1 MDERVLVLAPRG
13 RDAAV
18 VEQVLVRA
26 GMSCA
31 ICAGLDDLR
40 NQLNA
45 GAGAAIVTEE
55 VFAATDTTSLLEW
68 LDRQPSWSD
77 FPFVILVTAQ
87 AGRRSVR
94 ASHTLELL
102 GNIVLLERPLN
113 AETLASAARS
123 ALRVRQRQY
132 QARSYF
138 VERERNA
145 EALRDMNDTLER
157 RVTERTGELEAANA
171 MLRLSEARFRAYF
184 DNFPECLFVVEVTAD
199 GRFLYDALNPKAEK
213 TTGLPIDD
221 IRGKSPL
228 EFMAPDIGTKVI
240 EEFRHCLST
249 GEPHRFEETP
259 VLPTHSGIFET
270 VLVPLHDVNG
280 RITHLLGAARD
291 LSESRALEAQ
301 LRQAQKMEA
310 VGQLTG
316 GFAHDFNNLLTAI
329 TGNLELIEKAIPRP
343 ARVLRLVKAAQR
355 SAERGALLTG
365 SLLAFSRTQHLH
377 AAPVQASDLIHE
389 FTPFMRRAI
398 GEAVQLN
405 LTLDPA
411 LPLCL
416 ADATQLEAS
425 LLNLAINARDAMPR
439 GGTITIETR
448 AAELSPDQLS
458 GNADAKAGGYVAIEV
473 RDTGTGIPPEILS
486 KVFEPFYT
494 TKEVGKGTGLG
505 LSQVYGFV
513 RQLGGHVTIGSVMG
527 QGTAVTMYLPRGEGL
542 TIQAPAEVLAAVNAP
557 FTSATVLIVEDD
569 ESVLA
574 VTDEILKGA
583 GYRVV
588 AARDGHEALAIL
600 EGGQVV
606 DLIFSDV
613 VMPKGVSG
621 VDLAR
626 KAQVLQP
633 GIKVLLTSG
642 YIGQALFGDAIA
654 ETEFELL
661 DKPYRHAQLLAR
673 IGAALS
679 HGALSTHDSSW

>member
-1 MDERVLVLAPRG
+1 M
-13 RDAAV
+13 
-18 VEQVLVRA
+18 
-26 GMSCA
+26 
-31 ICAGLDDLR
+31 
-40 NQLNA
+40 
-45 GAGAAIVTEE
+45 
-55 VFAATDTTSLLEW
+55 
-68 LDRQPSWSD
+68 
-77 FPFVILVTAQ
+77 
-87 AGRRSVR
+87 R

-113 AETLASAARS
+113 TETLASAARS

-145 EALRDMNDTLER
+145 EALRNMNETLER
-157 RVTERTGELEAANA
+157 RVAERTRELEAANA
-171 MLRLSEARFRAYF
+171 MLRQSEARFRAYF
-184 DNFPECLFVVEVTAD
+184 DNFPECLFVVEVTSD
-199 GRFLYDALNPKAEK
+199 GRFLYDAFNPKAEK
-213 TTGLPIDD
+213 TTGLRIED

-228 EFMAPDIGTKVI
+228 EFMHPDMGTKVI

-249 GEPHRFEETP
+249 GEPHRFEETL

-280 RITHLLGAARD
+280 RITHLMGAARD
-291 LSESRALEAQ
+291 LGESRALEAQ

-329 TGNLELIEKAIPRP
+329 TGNLELVENASPRP

-355 SAERGALLTG
+355 SAERGARLTE

-377 AAPVQASDLIHE
+377 ATPVQANDLIDE
-389 FTPFMRRAI
+389 FAPLVRRAI
-398 GEAVQLN
+398 GEAVQLD

-416 ADATQLEAS
+416 ADAAQLEAA
-425 LLNLAINARDAMPR
+425 LLNLTINARDAMPR

-448 AAELSPDQLS
+448 AAELNPDQLS
-458 GNADAKAGGYVAIEV
+458 GNAEAKAGGYVAIEV

-513 RQLGGHVTIGSVMG
+513 RQLSGHATIDSVMG
-527 QGTAVTMYLPRGEGL
+527 YGTAVTMYLPRGEEL
-542 TIQAPAEVLAAVNAP
+542 TIEAPAEILAPVLAP

-574 VTDEILKGA
+574 VTAEILRAA
-583 GYRVV
+583 GYRIVT
-588 AARDGHEALAIL
+588 ARDGHEAFGIL
-600 EGGQVV
+600 EGGQVI
-606 DLIFSDV
+606 DLVFSDI
-613 VMPKGVSG
+613 VMPKGMSG
-621 VDLAR
+621 VELAR
-626 KAQVLQP
+626 KAQALQP
-633 GIKVLLTSG
+633 DIKVLLTSG
-642 YIGQALFGDAIA
+642 YIGQALVWDAAA
-654 ETEFELL
+654 ESEFELL
-661 DKPYRHAQLLAR
+661 RKPYRHTQLLAQ

-679 HGALSTHDSSW
+679 PGALNTRDSSP

>member
-26 GMSCA
+26 GMSSA

-55 VFAATDTTSLLEW
+55 VFAAADTTSLLEW

-77 FPFVILVTAQ
+77 FPFVVLVTAQ

-113 AETLASAARS
+113 TETLASAARS

-138 VERERNA
+138 AERERSA
-145 EALRDMNDTLER
+145 EALRNMNETLER
-157 RVTERTGELEAANA
+157 RVAERTRELEAANA
-171 MLRLSEARFRAYF
+171 MLRQSEARFRAYF
-184 DNFPECLFVVEVTAD
+184 DNFPECLFVVEVSAD
-199 GRFLYDALNPKAEK
+199 GKFLYDAFNPKAEK
-213 TTGLPIDD
+213 TAGLRIED

-228 EFMAPDIGTKVI
+228 EVMNPDMGTKLI
-240 EEFRHCLST
+240 EEFRHCLLT
-249 GEPHRFEETP
+249 GEPHRFEGTLA
-259 VLPTHSGIFET
+259 LPTRSGIFET
-270 VLVPLHDVNG
+270 VLVPLHDANG
-280 RITHLLGAARD
+280 RITHLMGAARD

-329 TGNLELIEKAIPRP
+329 AGNLELIEKASPRP
-343 ARVLRLVKAAQR
+343 ARVLRLVRAAQG
-355 SAERGALLTG
+355 SAERGARLTE

-377 AAPVQASDLIHE
+377 ATPVQASDLIHE
-389 FTPFMRRAI
+389 FAPLVRRAI

-416 ADATQLEAS
+416 ADAAQLEAA

-448 AAELSPDQLS
+448 AAELGPDQLS
-458 GNADAKAGGYVAIEV
+458 GNADAKAGGYVAIVV

-486 KVFEPFYT
+486 NVFEPFYT

-513 RQLGGHVTIGSVMG
+513 RQLGGHATIDSVMG
-527 QGTAVTMYLPRGEGL
+527 DGTAVTMYLPRGEEL
-542 TIQAPAEVLAAVNAP
+542 TIEAPAKISAAVLAP

-574 VTDEILKGA
+574 VTDEILRGA

-588 AARDGHEALAIL
+588 TARDGHEAFAIL
-600 EGGQVV
+600 EGGQVI
-606 DLIFSDV
+606 DLIFSDI
-613 VMPKGVSG
+613 VMPKGMSG
-621 VDLAR
+621 VELAR
-626 KAQVLQP
+626 KAQALQP

-642 YIGQALFGDAIA
+642 YIGQALVGDAAA
-654 ETEFELL
+654 EPEFELL
-661 DKPYRHAQLLAR
+661 RKPYRQTQLLAR
-673 IGAALS
+673 IGATLNP
-679 HGALSTHDSSW
+679 GALNRRDSSR